1 MKLKIGS
8 IYLNLDTKRGI
19 ELLKAGNILF
29 VPGKNL
35 DRLSRNENGTY
46 SWVGISDQSPTI
58 LEESEL
64 SSLFENNEF
73 IINL

>member
-1 MKLKIGS
+1 MKT
-8 IYLNLDTKRGI
+8 TKLTIKKGI
-19 ELLKAGNILF
+19 ELLKKGNVLF

-35 DRLSRNENGTY
+35 DRLSMNKDGTY
-46 SWVGISDQSPTI
+46 NWVGLTDQSPTI

-73 IINL
+73 INL

>member
-1 MKLKIGS
+1 MKAQKLT
-8 IYLNLDTKRGI
+8 TKKGI

-35 DRLSRNENGTY
+35 DRLSMNENGTY
-46 SWVGISDQSPTI
+46 NWVGLTDQAPTI

-64 SSLFENNEF
+64 PSLFENNEF